1 MVSRGGGVVGMEVR
15 RVPRTAKK
23 GATGQPSEWLVV
35 QLSIDVCDAMGA
47 NCASTVAEGTAPLL
61 RDMLRC
67 RIGLRIVS
75 NLCTDRLSRAR
86 FSVPVA
92 GLKYKSFEGKQVA
105 DRIIEANDWA
115 CDDIYRATTHN
126 KGIMVRSCGSSR
138 HLIGTIMTDFYPF
151 E

>member
-1 MVSRGGGVVGMEVR
+1 MQVR
-15 RVPRTAKK
+15 RVPRTAKA
-23 GATGQPSEWLVV
+23 GVATTAKEWLVV

-75 NLCTDRLSRAR
+75 NLCTERISRAR
-86 FSVPVA
+86 FSIPVA
-92 GLKYKSFEGKQVA
+92 NMKYKGYEGRQVA
-105 DRIIEANDWA
+105 ERIIEANDWA

-126 KGIMVRSCGSSR
+126 KGIMKFVSRRSHRCTG
-138 HLIGTIMTDFYPF
+138 F
-151 E
+151 